1 MATTEQPQVP
11 AEEEKPVG
19 VPVPA
24 EAPGGNP
31 LVAMFDPRGWMSAGG
46 GRTIP
51 LLIAM
56 VVMWI
61 AFDITTNGVYFGS
74 QNITN
79 ILVYASIY
87 GIIAIGV
94 VIVLLLG
101 EIDLSLGSL
110 VGLCGCTAALVMV
123 QWVPNA
129 SDLQKMLVGVAAS
142 VIVGLLC
149 GIFTGFWVAVM
160 KIPSFVVT
168 LAGLLAFN
176 GIALVITNSNTVV
189 ISSDDF
195 NAFGA
200 SSVSA
205 FNRGFLPMLV
215 GHGDQVVHLSVG
227 ILGVVILGAGYCL
240 VLLSGRRSRQK
251 AGLPSRSV
259 ASLLLQGVAITI
271 GAVAVVDVLDRYQG
285 VPLPVAIFMLLLIIF
300 AYVTRRTRYGRHVY
314 ATGGN
319 PEASRRSG
327 IAIQRIRWSAFVLS
341 GLMAGMVG
349 VIFMARG
356 NSASAGSVDQSFL
369 LLCIASAVIGGT
381 SLFGGR
387 GSVWSA
393 LTGALILASVQTG
406 MNLTLTSTNA
416 TYYQY
421 IVEGAI
427 LLGAVWLDTYAKNKS
442 TVDRAA

>member
-11 AEEEKPVG
+11 AEETTLG
-19 VPVPA
+19 VPEPT

-31 LVAMFDPRGWMSAGG
+31 LVAMLDPRGWLSAGG

-56 VVMWI
+56 VIMWI
-61 AFDITTNGVYFGS
+61 AFDVATNGVYFGS

-94 VIVLLLG
+94 VVVLLLG

-123 QWVPNA
+123 EWVPNA
-129 SDLQKMLVGVAAS
+129 PGFEQMLVGVAAS

-149 GIFTGFWVAVM
+149 GAFSGFWVAVM

-189 ISSDDF
+189 ISSDEF

-200 SSVSA
+200 SSVTA
-205 FNRGFLPMLV
+205 FNRGYLGMLV
-215 GHGDQVVHLSVG
+215 GQGNQVFHLSIG
-227 ILGVVILGAGYCL
+227 ILAVLIGGAGYCL
-240 VLLSGRRSRQK
+240 VLLAGRRSRLK
-251 AGLPSRSV
+251 AGLPSRST
-259 ASLLLQGVAITI
+259 ASLLAQAVAITV
-271 GAVAVVDVLDRYQG
+271 GGVAVVDVLDRYQG
-285 VPLPVAIFMLLLIIF
+285 VPLPVAILMVLLVIF
-300 AYVTRRTRYGRHVY
+300 AYVLRRTRFGRHVY

-319 PEASRRSG
+319 AEASRRSG
-327 IAIQRIRWSAFVLS
+327 IAIGRIRWSAFVLS
-341 GLMAGMVG
+341 GLMAGIVG

-393 LTGALILASVQTG
+393 LTGALIIASVQTG